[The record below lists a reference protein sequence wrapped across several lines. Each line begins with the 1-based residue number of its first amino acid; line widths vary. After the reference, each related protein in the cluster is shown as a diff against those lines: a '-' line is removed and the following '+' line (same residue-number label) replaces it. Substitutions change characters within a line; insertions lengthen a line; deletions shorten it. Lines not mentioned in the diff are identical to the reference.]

1 VAPDEQGRLQGGVT
15 SLGSFAG
22 IFGPYLFAQ
31 IFAYWIDPARTFHV
45 SGMPFLLAAAL
56 VAVGIVVAA
65 RATRG
70 EREPALSRE
79 NVS

>member
-1 VAPDEQGRLQGGVT
+1 
-15 SLGSFAG
+15 
-22 IFGPYLFAQ
+22 
-31 IFAYWIDPARTFHV
+31 
-45 SGMPFLLAAAL
+45 